1 MMFSP
6 GRCGRSRVGRRS
18 ITVRAYDK
26 LVWSG
31 IAVICPGVITLRPS
45 WRATTRAG
53 SDRFRAMPTLFRFI
67 VIGATLAGV
76 AYWGLFVL
84 ATRFEP
90 APKEVVQPIGNLKI
104 RTK

>member
-1 MMFSP
+1 
-6 GRCGRSRVGRRS
+6 
-18 ITVRAYDK
+18 
-26 LVWSG
+26 
-31 IAVICPGVITLRPS
+31 
-45 WRATTRAG
+45 
-53 SDRFRAMPTLFRFI
+53 MPTLFRFI